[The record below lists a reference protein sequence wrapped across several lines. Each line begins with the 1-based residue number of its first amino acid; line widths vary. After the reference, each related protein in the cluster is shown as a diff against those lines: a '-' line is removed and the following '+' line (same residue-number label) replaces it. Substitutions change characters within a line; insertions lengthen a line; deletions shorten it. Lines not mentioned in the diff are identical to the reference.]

1 MRMNT
6 TARITALLSIIGV
19 TLIISVPL
27 LSNAQDATP
36 AATEEEMVQRG
47 ASIYYTVCV
56 ACHQVDGNG
65 IPGVYLPLNQ
75 GGVINLDDPELF
87 IYTVLYGRGG
97 MPRFNTTYSDEDIA
111 SIVTFVRQEWDN
123 DSGPVTAEEVAAVR
137 AAYEAT
143 PIVSPTPDAQIPEG
157 KEHPEERGD
166 PGPNEEATAPPTQ
179 DEAMTPES
187 EESDEEGN

>member
-19 TLIISVPL
+19 TLLISVPL
-27 LSNAQDATP
+27 LSTAQDATP
-36 AATEEEMVQRG
+36 EMSEEEMIQRG

-65 IPGVYLPLNQ
+65 VPGIYLPLNE
-75 GGVINLDDPELF
+75 GGLVNMDDPTLL

-111 SIVTFVRQEWDN
+111 SIITFVRQEWDN
-123 DSGPVTAEEVAAVR
+123 ESGPVTAEQVADVR
-137 AAYEAT
+137 DDYAAT

-157 KEHPEERGD
+157 QQHPEERED
-166 PGPNEEATAPPTQ
+166 PGPDEEATPPDTQ
-179 DEAMTPES
+179 QEEATPES
-187 EESDEEGN
+187 TPEG